1 MNTRLSRLALAFT
14 ALLAAESHAQEWPSR
29 PVRVTVPALPSS
41 GPDLTA
47 RVLAE
52 HIGKSP
58 GSPLV
63 IVNKAGGLGIPALIE
78 LNRAT
83 PDGNSLLIGNINTNG
98 LAPALHTKKYGFD
111 VKSGIQPVTL
121 LSDGPSALI
130 ASRTVPATFRESLDL
145 WKANPGKYAYF
156 GAGIGA
162 FGHVW
167 FLKLL
172 QQRGLNML
180 YVPVRGAT
188 EGLQLLYDGSAH
200 YAYVPASALISQ
212 MREGRVRTI
221 FVTGAS
227 RLPEFPDVPTH
238 REVGLTDDYE
248 INAWVGLFAPPN
260 LRADVLKTV
269 HATFTTA
276 VNSAGIGERYRKLSM
291 VQKVSASPA
300 EFKRFV
306 DSRIDDYRQVAEQA
320 KLKIEE

>member
-41 GPDLTA
+41 GPVLTA
-47 RVLAE
+47 RVQAE

-130 ASRTVPATFRESLDL
+130 ASRAVPTTFRESLDL
-145 WKANPGKYAYF
+145 WKVNPGKYAYF

-162 FGHVW
+162 FGHVATGVW
-167 FLKLL
+167 TVGIKGCCVSAFGSSQVTLDEFGNFTSNTLREWIAGSQIPTCVNIKKLSVVVQHL
-172 QQRGLNML
+172 FEMWHDPLAVHRIA
-180 YVPVRGAT
+180 REAAT
-188 EGLQLLYDGSAH
+188 EL
-200 YAYVPASALISQ
+200 V
-212 MREGRVRTI
+212 
-221 FVTGAS
+221 
-227 RLPEFPDVPTH
+227 
-238 REVGLTDDYE
+238 
-248 INAWVGLFAPPN
+248 
-260 LRADVLKTV
+260 V
-269 HATFTTA
+269 HAPK
-276 VNSAGIGERYRKLSM
+276 GH
-291 VQKVSASPA
+291 
-300 EFKRFV
+300 
-306 DSRIDDYRQVAEQA
+306 SRACG
-320 KLKIEE
+320 LHHG